1 MKFISPADAGYDMS
15 LLGTDQCV
23 FMVCAESKM
32 DKMTVFITENF
43 TKINGEMEVHLR
55 FWLVRSQ
62 ES

>member
-32 DKMTVFITENF
+32 PVLITENF

-55 FWLVRSQ
+55 FWLVRLQ